1 MSPTARQIRRG
12 FEITRVKKWQIGAH
26 HCTHF
31 LILARTSGQA
41 GSAQGITAFLVPRN
55 TRGVRIVS
63 YEWTLNMPTDHATV
77 ELNSVWVPGSAVF
90 GSVDQGLAMAQTFVH
105 ENRIRQAASSCG
117 PHDTAWAE
125 ASSIGSP
132 APV

>member
-1 MSPTARQIRRG
+1 MADRG
-12 FEITRVKKWQIGAH
+12 ASLYPFSHLGANFWPSRISTRHYGVP
-26 HCTHF
+26 
-31 LILARTSGQA
+31 
-41 GSAQGITAFLVPRN
+41 GSSY

-63 YEWTLNMPTDHATV
+63 YEWILNMPTDHATV

-125 ASSIGSP
+125 ASSIGNP